1 MADTVNSYGIV
12 TNAVNQNYVTGGPY
26 IPTSQTFTLTGP
38 VTGSGPATGVATV
51 PEELCADLVGHL
63 ELIARGG
70 LPSPER
76 GAELLRRLKFAIAQS
91 GRGFT
96 PTEAEQQASS
106 REATK
111 LQRSSHPELYQNAP
125 PPREPAE

>member
-1 MADTVNSYGIV
+1 VITI
-12 TNAVNQNYVTGGPY
+12 
-26 IPTSQTFTLTGP
+26 
-38 VTGSGPATGVATV
+38 
-51 PEELCADLVGHL
+51 PEELCADLIGHL
-63 ELIARGG
+63 ELVARGG

-96 PTEAEQQASS
+96 PTEAEQ
-106 REATK
+106 
-111 LQRSSHPELYQNAP
+111 HPELYQNAP